1 MFFWFFLGGGES
13 LHRKYLAFVIIEM
26 RCSGLEFLKMDK
38 QNLKFQILTIQ
49 LGKKLYKEEKEQR
62 TF

>member
-1 MFFWFFLGGGES
+1 
-13 LHRKYLAFVIIEM
+13 M